1 MIQISENTRVIDLT
15 IGELMGYIK
24 KSLPEIAAKDGDSGN
39 EHRLEFG
46 LQGIATIFNCSIST
60 ANRIKASGRID
71 AAISQVGRKMVIDAE
86 KALELM
92 KRK

>member
-15 IGELMGYIK
+15 VGELMDYIK
-24 KSLPEIAAKDGDSGN
+24 RALPEIGTKEDGESNGR
-39 EHRLEFG
+39 RLEFG
-46 LQGIATIFNCSIST
+46 LQGIASIFNCSIST